1 MRFKRL
7 LIMQKAWLL
16 PATSLNLNSTLR
28 KSLWLPMKL
37 LADENF
43 PPPLISELQRQHHNI
58 IRISRTKKG
67 FSDIHILE
75 KARLENRVIVTFDKD
90 FLSNQEKQVLT
101 NVAVFDFSNF
111 LPQEILP
118 FLDAIIQAIEKRKKK
133 KKHFIL
139 ICSEAGI
146 EEIKSEN

>member
-1 MRFKRL
+1 
-7 LIMQKAWLL
+7 
-16 PATSLNLNSTLR
+16 
-28 KSLWLPMKL
+28 MKL

-75 KARLENRVIVTFDKD
+75 KARLENRVIITFDKD
-90 FLSNQEKQVLT
+90 FLSNQGKQVLT
-101 NVAVFDFSNF
+101 NVAVFDFPNF
-111 LPQEILP
+111 LPLEIQP
-118 FLDAIIQAIEKRKKK
+118 FLDKIILTVQKCKKK

-139 ICSEAGI
+139 ICSESGI
-146 EEIKSEN
+146 DEIKAED